1 MAGEVDVG
9 IESCVN
15 RTVAGRGSG
24 EGAVMTEFERGW
36 QAALQA
42 AKAWHEGKAKQ
53 ILVQA
58 GRSRFPKSLEQ
69 QAQTHRLAAEVLPTL
84 TPDVTG

>member
-1 MAGEVDVG
+1 M
-9 IESCVN
+9 N
-15 RTVAGRGSG
+15 
-24 EGAVMTEFERGW
+24 EFERGW
-36 QAALQA
+36 HAAMAA

-69 QAQTHRLAAEVLPTL
+69 QAETHRLCAEVLPTL
-84 TPDVTG
+84 MPEGD

>member
-1 MAGEVDVG
+1 
-9 IESCVN
+9 
-15 RTVAGRGSG
+15 
-24 EGAVMTEFERGW
+24 MTEFERGW
-36 QAALQA
+36 HAALEA

-69 QAQTHRLAAEVLPTL
+69 QAETHRLSAEVLPTL
-84 TPDVTG
+84 APD